1 MCIKIQKNP
10 CFILCSAES
19 ETSKGTLAFICT
31 HVQITNVLELMYF
44 YPFGSI
50 LGVFIV
56 WSEAK
61 ELIMLTEVA
70 AEGGFTHEQGLR
82 VLVCL
87 ADT

>member
-1 MCIKIQKNP
+1 MI
-10 CFILCSAES
+10 
-19 ETSKGTLAFICT
+19 
-31 HVQITNVLELMYF
+31 NVLELMYLLFLSFWF
-44 YPFGSI
+44 YI
-50 LGVFIV
+50 RCVIV

-70 AEGGFTHEQGLR
+70 AEGGSFTHEQGSR